1 MEKNVGGYDQLAR
14 FVVGPALI
22 VVGGAALGGLI
33 TLVAGTLGLVL
44 AGIAVFVG
52 TVLTLTAM
60 TQTCPLN
67 AVVGLNTYTD
77 STTQQSS
84 SEDAKPSTK

>member
-22 VVGGAALGGLI
+22 LVGGAALGGLI

-84 SEDAKPSTK
+84 SEEAKPSTK

>member
-1 MEKNVGGYDQLAR
+1 MKKNVGGYDQLAR

-22 VVGGAALGGLI
+22 LVGGAALGGLI

-67 AVVGLNTYTD
+67 AVVGLNTYKD
-77 STTQQSS
+77 RSAQQSS